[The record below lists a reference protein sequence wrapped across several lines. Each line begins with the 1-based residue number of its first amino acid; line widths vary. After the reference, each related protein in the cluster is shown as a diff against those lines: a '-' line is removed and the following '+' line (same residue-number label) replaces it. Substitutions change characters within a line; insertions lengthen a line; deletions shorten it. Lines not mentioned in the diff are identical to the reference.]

1 MGNVSVMIAELLS
14 SDSLAMWASFAV
26 IAIAI
31 VLFATEVVSLE
42 IVALGAIVLLMAVG
56 LFAPGS
62 GLEIETL
69 LAGFSN
75 PALLT
80 ILALLVIG
88 QALFQTDALGGLT
101 KTFERLWPRHPRRV
115 IPIVLIIAGLASAFI
130 NNTPVVV
137 MFIPLLTAVAA
148 RRKLPTPKMM
158 MPLSFISILGG
169 MTTLIGSSTNLLA
182 AGIAIGAGVQGLDF
196 FSFTVPGSI
205 MAAVGGVYVL
215 YIMPKLLPS
224 AINADGQEVQQ
235 RNLQFISEIRLYEG
249 HPLIGEKTVAGM
261 FPKITTMTVRAVI
274 RGYQRYLPPFDDIEL
289 RTGDVL
295 ILAAT
300 REKLTEALKQWRAFD
315 NPIRPGS
322 DEGTP
327 DHGVVMC
334 EALVQ
339 PGSRLINNGVDQRGF
354 LAQHGC
360 LILGVERRSRMP
372 RESLSDIR
380 LEAGDVLLIAGPAD
394 RINKMRGLQD
404 IVVIEWSASELRP
417 HRFALRAQ
425 LVFIATVAAIA
436 TGIVPVVFAAIAGAF
451 GMLAT
456 GCLNVRQ
463 ATRAIDRRII
473 LLVGSAI
480 AMSGALEATG
490 GAQLLADWAIGGL
503 GNVAPA
509 MVMAIIFIVVA
520 ILTNVLSNNATAVL
534 FTPIAISTAQS
545 LGVDPLPFVVAV
557 ILGANASF
565 ASPIGYQTN
574 LLVMGP
580 GHYRFK
586 HYFIAGVP
594 LILLVWVTF
603 SIVAPWY
610 YGV

>member
-1 MGNVSVMIAELLS
+1 MAGVG
-14 SDSLAMWASFAV
+14 
-26 IAIAI
+26 AIY
-31 VLFATEVVSLE
+31 VLFV
-42 IVALGAIVLLMAVG
+42 
-56 LFAPGS
+56 
-62 GLEIETL
+62 
-69 LAGFSN
+69 
-75 PALLT
+75 
-80 ILALLVIG
+80 
-88 QALFQTDALGGLT
+88 
-101 KTFERLWPRHPRRV
+101 
-115 IPIVLIIAGLASAFI
+115 
-130 NNTPVVV
+130 
-137 MFIPLLTAVAA
+137 
-148 RRKLPTPKMM
+148 
-158 MPLSFISILGG
+158 
-169 MTTLIGSSTNLLA
+169 
-182 AGIAIGAGVQGLDF
+182 
-196 FSFTVPGSI
+196 
-205 MAAVGGVYVL
+205 
-215 YIMPKLLPS
+215 MPKLMPT
-224 AINADGQEVQQ
+224 AINAEGRDVQQ

-249 HPLIGEKTVAGM
+249 HPLIGAKTIAGM
-261 FPKITTMTVRAVI
+261 FPDLTTMTVRAVI
-274 RGYQRYLPPFDDIEL
+274 RGYHRYLPPFEDIEL

-300 REKLTEALKQWRAFD
+300 REQLTEALKEWRAFD

-322 DEGTP
+322 DEGAP

-372 RESLSDIR
+372 RESLSEIR

-394 RINKMRGLQD
+394 RINRMRGLQD

-417 HRFALRAQ
+417 HRFARRAQ
-425 LVFIATVAAIA
+425 LVFLITVAAIA
-436 TGIVPVVFAAIAGAF
+436 SGIVPTVFAAIAGAF
-451 GMLAT
+451 GMLVT

-480 AMSGALEATG
+480 AMSGALGATG
-490 GAQLLADWAIGGL
+490 GAQLIADTTVGL
-503 GNVAPA
+503 MSGASPA
-509 MVMAIIFIVVA
+509 FIMSIIFIVVA
-520 ILTNVLSNNATAVL
+520 VLTNVLSNNATAVL

-545 LGVDPLPFVVAV
+545 LGADPLPFVVAV

-565 ASPIGYQTN
+565 ATPIGYQTN

-594 LILLVWVTF
+594 LIIIVWLTF
-603 SIVAPWY
+603 SLVAPWY

>member
-1 MGNVSVMIAELLS
+1 MVAQFLNA
-14 SDSLAMWASFAV
+14 DSIAMWLSFAV
-26 IAIAI
+26 ILTAI
-31 VLFATEVVSLE
+31 VLFATEILTIEV
-42 IVALGAIVLLMAVG
+42 VALGAIVLLMAIGIV
-56 LFAPGS
+56 FPQE
-62 GLEIETL
+62 GLEVEAL
-69 LAGFSN
+69 LSGFAN

-80 ILALLVIG
+80 ILALLVVG
-88 QALFQTDALGGLT
+88 QALFQTDALGPLT
-101 KTFERLWPRHPRRV
+101 KAFERLWPRHPRRV
-115 IPIVLIIAGLASAFI
+115 IPIILIIAGVSSAII

-148 RRKLPTPKMM
+148 RRKLPTPKIM
-158 MPLSFISILGG
+158 MPLSYISILGG

-182 AGIAIGAGVQGLDF
+182 AGIAVAAGVQGLNF
-196 FSFTVPGSI
+196 FAFTVPGLV
-205 MAAVGGVYVL
+205 MAGVGAIYVL
-215 YIMPKLLPS
+215 FVMPKLMPT
-224 AINADGQEVQQ
+224 AINAEGRDVQQ

-249 HPLIGEKTVAGM
+249 HPLIGAKTIAGM
-261 FPKITTMTVRAVI
+261 FPSITTMTVRAVI
-274 RGYQRYLPPFDDIEL
+274 RGYHRYLPPFDDIEL

-300 REKLTEALKQWRAFD
+300 REQLTEALKEWRAFD

-322 DEGTP
+322 DEGAP

-372 RESLSDIR
+372 RESLSEIR

-394 RINKMRGLQD
+394 RINRMRGLQD

-417 HRFALRAQ
+417 HRFARRAQ
-425 LVFIATVAAIA
+425 LVFLITVAAIA
-436 TGIVPVVFAAIAGAF
+436 SGIVPTVFAAIAGAF
-451 GMLAT
+451 GMLVT

-480 AMSGALEATG
+480 AMSGALGATG
-490 GAQLLADWAIGGL
+490 GAQLIADTTVGL
-503 GNVAPA
+503 MSGASPA
-509 MVMAIIFIVVA
+509 FIMSIIFIVVA
-520 ILTNVLSNNATAVL
+520 VLTNVLSNNATAVL

-545 LGVDPLPFVVAV
+545 LGADPLPFVVAV

-565 ASPIGYQTN
+565 ATPIGYQTN

-594 LILLVWVTF
+594 LIIIVWLTF
-603 SIVAPWY
+603 SLVAPWY

>member
-1 MGNVSVMIAELLS
+1 MWAQFLNV
-14 SDSLAMWASFAV
+14 DSLAMWLSFAV
-26 IAIAI
+26 VLVAI
-31 VLFATEVVSLE
+31 VLFATELVSIE
-42 IVALGAIVLLMAVG
+42 IVALGSIVLLMTIG
-56 LFAPGS
+56 LIAPNS
-62 GLEIETL
+62 GLEVETL
-69 LAGFSN
+69 LSGFSN
-75 PALLT
+75 SALLS

-88 QALFQTDALGGLT
+88 QALFQTDALNGLT
-101 KTFERLWPRHPRRV
+101 KAFERLWPRHPRRV
-115 IPIVLIIAGLASAFI
+115 IPIILIIAAVTSAFI

-148 RRKLPTPKMM
+148 RRKLPVPKIM

-182 AGIAIGAGVQGLDF
+182 AGIAIAAGVQGLNF
-196 FSFTVPGSI
+196 FAFTVPGSV
-205 MAAVGGVYVL
+205 MAAVGAIYVL
-215 YIMPKLLPS
+215 FVMPKLLPK
-224 AINADGQEVQQ
+224 AINSDGQETQQ
-235 RNLQFISEIRLYEG
+235 RNLQFISEIRLDHG
-249 HPLIGEKTVAGM
+249 HPLVGEKTIAGM

-274 RGYQRYLPPFDDIEL
+274 RGYHRYLPPFDDIEL

-300 REKLTEALKQWRAFD
+300 RDRLTEALREWHAFD
-315 NPIRPGS
+315 NPLNPTGS

-334 EALVQ
+334 EALVP
-339 PGSRLINNGVDQRGF
+339 PGSRLINAGVDQRGF

-394 RINKMRGLQD
+394 RINRMRGLQD
-404 IVVIEWSASELRP
+404 VVVIEWSASEVRP
-417 HRFALRAQ
+417 SRFAIRAQ
-425 LVFIATVAAIA
+425 LVFLATVLAIV
-436 TGIVPVVFAAIAGAF
+436 TGIVPTVFATIAGAF
-451 GMLAT
+451 AMLAT

-480 AMSGALEATG
+480 AMSGALQATG
-490 GAQLLADWAIGGL
+490 GAQLIADITVSSL
-503 GNVAPA
+503 GNTTPA
-509 MVMAIIFIVVA
+509 VVMSVIFIVVA

-534 FTPIAISTAQS
+534 FTPIAISTANA
-545 LGVDPLPFVVAV
+545 LGLDPLPFVVAV

-594 LILLVWVTF
+594 LIIIVWVTF
-603 SIVAPWY
+603 SFVAPWW

>member
-1 MGNVSVMIAELLS
+1 MVAQFLNA
-14 SDSLAMWASFAV
+14 DSIAMWLSFAV
-26 IAIAI
+26 ILTAI
-31 VLFATEVVSLE
+31 VLFATEILTIEV
-42 IVALGAIVLLMAVG
+42 VALGAIVLLMAIGIV
-56 LFAPGS
+56 FPQE
-62 GLEIETL
+62 GLEVEVL
-69 LAGFSN
+69 LSGFAN

-80 ILALLVIG
+80 ILALLVVG
-88 QALFQTDALGGLT
+88 QALFQTDALGPLT
-101 KTFERLWPRHPRRV
+101 KAFERLWPRHPRRV
-115 IPIVLIIAGLASAFI
+115 IPIILIIAGVSSAII

-148 RRKLPTPKMM
+148 RRKLPTPKIM
-158 MPLSFISILGG
+158 MPLSYISILGG

-182 AGIAIGAGVQGLDF
+182 AGIAVAAGVQGLNF
-196 FSFTVPGSI
+196 FAFTVPGLV
-205 MAAVGGVYVL
+205 MAGVGAIYVL
-215 YIMPKLLPS
+215 FVMPKLMPT
-224 AINADGQEVQQ
+224 AINAEGRDVQQ

-249 HPLIGEKTVAGM
+249 HPLIGAKTIAGM
-261 FPKITTMTVRAVI
+261 FPDLTTMTVRAVI
-274 RGYQRYLPPFDDIEL
+274 RGYHRYLPPFEDIEL

-300 REKLTEALKQWRAFD
+300 REQLTEALKEWRAFD

-322 DEGTP
+322 DEGAP

-372 RESLSDIR
+372 RESLSEIR

-394 RINKMRGLQD
+394 RINRMRGLQD

-417 HRFALRAQ
+417 HRFARRAQ
-425 LVFIATVAAIA
+425 LVFLITVAAIA
-436 TGIVPVVFAAIAGAF
+436 SGIVPTVFAAIAGAF
-451 GMLAT
+451 GMLVT

-480 AMSGALEATG
+480 AMSGALGATG
-490 GAQLLADWAIGGL
+490 GAQLIADTTVGL
-503 GNVAPA
+503 MSGASPA
-509 MVMAIIFIVVA
+509 FIMSIIFIVVA
-520 ILTNVLSNNATAVL
+520 VLTNVLSNNATAVL

-545 LGVDPLPFVVAV
+545 LGADPLPFVVAV

-565 ASPIGYQTN
+565 ATPIGYQTN

-594 LILLVWVTF
+594 LIIIVWLTF
-603 SIVAPWY
+603 SLVAPWY